1 MQLLTK
7 KYILFMTIDSGGAYS
22 IKGFNYQKAVIAQ
35 IAINNFNVDNFYI
48 IVENQEDIVVFCSEK
63 NFHLQVK
70 GKTLSIKSL
79 IKVPKDK
86 YSILYKLLN
95 KEEKVDFYK
104 VVTLDTFNKKDQKD
118 LSISSHNIFDNFVY
132 DYSENQK
139 KELLKG
145 LQNENL
151 FSGDEDKIRT
161 ELDKNKLVFSNFK
174 NDLSQAERSLLG
186 DMVKKGIKVDHN
198 AGINAINELF
208 KQIDLKSERQASIS
222 NENVIESKKITPEE
236 LKNIFSLCSVITEI
250 PETRENFLDLLV
262 VNKLLS
268 ESEKIEI
275 KINFRMLNT
284 KLRNLRK
291 DILDKISDSDF
302 NIEKLE
308 KDKHLYIHYIYKK
321 ISANFESDV
330 YAVLIDILAEKFLEH
345 NK

>member
-1 MQLLTK
+1 
-7 KYILFMTIDSGGAYS
+7 MTIDSGGAYS

-35 IAINNFNVDNFYI
+35 IAINNFNVDKFYI

-63 NFHLQVK
+63 KFHLQVK
-70 GKTLSIKSL
+70 GEKLSIKRL
-79 IKVPKDK
+79 INVPKNK
-86 YSILYKLLN
+86 NSILFKLLN
-95 KEEKVDFYK
+95 KEEEIDFYK

-118 LSISSHNIFDNFVY
+118 LSISSHSIFDNFVF

-139 KELLKG
+139 EELLKG
-145 LQNENL
+145 LQDENL
-151 FSGDEDKIRT
+151 FSGDNEKIRI
-161 ELDKNKLVFSNFK
+161 ELGKTKLVFSNFK

-186 DMVKKGIKVDHN
+186 DMVKKGIKVDYN

-222 NENVIESKKITPEE
+222 NKNVIESKKITPEE

-250 PETRENFLDLLV
+250 PKTRENFLDLLV

-275 KINFRMLNT
+275 KINFSMLNT

-302 NIEKLE
+302 NIVKLE
-308 KDKHLYIHYIYKK
+308 KDKHFYIKYIYKK
-321 ISANFESDV
+321 ISANFEPDV